1 MDSRLRGND
10 GGGGISE
17 KDRGTSG
24 NDGDT
29 SGNDGGTS
37 EKDRGKNETDAG
49 MTRHAALTRGAWRL
63 CSADTASEYP
73 EGRPSTLAG
82 IFAGLCAYPT
92 GGRRWIQGCARS

>member
-10 GGGGISE
+10 GG
-17 KDRGTSG
+17 TSG
-24 NDGDT
+24 K
-29 SGNDGGTS
+29 DGGTS
-37 EKDRGKNETDAG
+37 EKDGGTSGKDRGKNETDAG

-73 EGRPSTLAG
+73 EVHSSTLAG
-82 IFAGLCAYPT
+82 TLVGLCAYPT